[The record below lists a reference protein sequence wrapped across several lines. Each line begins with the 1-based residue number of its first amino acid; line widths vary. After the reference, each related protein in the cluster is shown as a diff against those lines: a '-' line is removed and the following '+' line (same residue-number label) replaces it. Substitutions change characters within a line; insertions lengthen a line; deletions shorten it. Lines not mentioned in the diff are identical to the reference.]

1 MKKSRLV
8 AIVKR
13 LEAMIETTETEVQ
26 TRRFE
31 LEGVEKCTVSY
42 DAVAGTFDLVETD
55 SKQTYQFDDMDMVAI
70 EIFELLQP

>member
-13 LEAMIETTETEVQ
+13 LEAMVESTDTEVQ

-42 DAVAGTFDLVETD
+42 DSATEMFDLVETG
-55 SKQTYQFDDMDMVAI
+55 SKQLYQFDEMDLVAI